1 MKAAII
7 EAPGDVR
14 VGTVPDP
21 TPARGEIVVEV
32 AACGVCGTDLHIADG
47 DLPAAQYPIVPGHE
61 LAGEVVAVASD
72 VSDLHVGTRVA
83 IDPNLHCGRCRYCR
97 VGRGNLC
104 ENYSAV
110 GVTVPGGSAEYVAV
124 PAGNA
129 YVVPESMS
137 YRRAALIEP
146 LSCAVHGMHVLS
158 ARMGDSFVIVGAGT
172 MGLMLLQLALRGNAS
187 KVAVVDLNEERL
199 ARAGRLG
206 ATSVT
211 TDAAS
216 LREEAPIGFDCV
228 IDATGV
234 PAAIEGAFDMV
245 KRGGKLLVFGVA
257 PPEARVSL
265 PPFRIYND
273 DITVLGSMAVLNSYA
288 PALELMASGA
298 FDADPLLTRTTSLD
312 DYLTALEMV
321 RRGDGLKT
329 QVSKADPGA
338 SNGAGPR

>member
-1 MKAAII
+1 MEAAII

-21 TPARGEIVVEV
+21 TPAPGEIVVQV

-47 DLPAAQYPIVPGHE
+47 ELPAARYPIVPGHE
-61 LAGEVVAVASD
+61 LAGEVVAVAGD
-72 VSDLHVGTRVA
+72 VSHLHEGDRVA
-83 IDPNLHCGRCRYCR
+83 VDPSLYCGHCRFCR

-104 ENYSAV
+104 ENYNAV
-110 GVTVPGGSAEYVAV
+110 GVTVPGGGAEYVAM

-129 YVVPESMS
+129 YVVPESLS

-158 ARMGDSFVIVGAGT
+158 ARMGDSFLVVGAGT

-187 KVAVVDLNEERL
+187 KVVVADLNEERL
-199 ARAGRLG
+199 ARAQRLG
-206 ATSVT
+206 ASSTT
-211 TDAAS
+211 TDVSS
-216 LREEAPIGFDCV
+216 LGEEGGRGFDCV

-234 PAAIEGAFDMV
+234 PGAIEAAFDMV

-257 PPEARVSL
+257 PPDAQVSI

-273 DITVLGSMAVLNSYA
+273 EITVLGSMAVLNSYA
-288 PALELMASGA
+288 PAVELMVSGA
-298 FDADPLLTRTTSLD
+298 FDADALLTETTSLD
-312 DYLTALEMV
+312 EYPTALDMV

-329 QVSKADPGA
+329 QILPS
-338 SNGAGPR
+338 GAGVL

>member
-7 EAPGDVR
+7 EAPGDIR

-21 TPARGEIVVEV
+21 TPAPGQIVVKV

-61 LAGEVVAVASD
+61 LAGEVVAVGGD
-72 VSDLHVGTRVA
+72 VSDLAEGNRVA
-83 IDPNLHCGRCRYCR
+83 VDPSLYCGHCRFCR
-97 VGRGNLC
+97 VGRDNLC
-104 ENYSAV
+104 ENYNAV
-110 GVTVPGGSAEYVAV
+110 GVTVPGGGAEYVAV

-129 YVVPESMS
+129 YVVPVGLS

-187 KVAVVDLNEERL
+187 KVAVVDLNEDRL
-199 ARAGRLG
+199 ARARRLG
-206 ATSVT
+206 ATSTT

-216 LREEAPIGFDCV
+216 LREDAPLGFDCV
-228 IDATGV
+228 IEATGV

-245 KRGGKLLVFGVA
+245 TRGGKLLVFGVA

-273 DITVLGSMAVLNSYA
+273 EITVLGSMAVQNSYA
-288 PALELMASGA
+288 PAVELMVSGA
-298 FDADPLLTRTTSLD
+298 FDADALLTETASLD
-312 DYLTALEMV
+312 EYPAALDAV
-321 RRGDGLKT
+321 RRQDGLKT
-329 QVSKADPGA
+329 QVLPSGPGA
-338 SNGAGPR
+338 V